1 MDPIEAS
8 AVVPRL
14 RFRLENE
21 VKLNYSAR
29 ITGVEWDRHAEA
41 VKYMHEQRRT
51 RREILETLNTE
62 YEFCPSMAQLNAY
75 MRKRKL
81 RVYGSGNAEPVETA
95 EDEVLQVA
103 DVVAGADDSSASTS
117 LPAGQN
123 NGASELQKMENLER
137 DLTTRDAV
145 PLALPGDDQDREPRF
160 PKWLAQASVTT
171 PTDCLPD
178 LSPLNLDSIIP
189 DDFETSKNTTSLM
202 HDTVARQ
209 SSRERELD
217 TEEPAGN
224 IPESSSD
231 RNIAKS
237 EAVRDTEKA
246 VAQLD
251 PTNYVDSDQYAASR
265 APSTFSPISH
275 RSGGSSLKAF
285 RHFAVEVARGK
296 QLQHKDSPES
306 VHALTIMSDDSW
318 DFNLVTGIRS
328 EYHSP
333 SSRQPLTDAD
343 LEVYWSRARDYWL
356 KIGPSLMNRVSELR
370 DESNQVRE
378 S

>member
-1 MDPIEAS
+1 MDLIEAS
-8 AVVPRL
+8 AIVPRL
-14 RFRLENE
+14 RFRQENE

-29 ITGVEWDRHAEA
+29 ITEVEWDRHAEA
-41 VKYMHEQRRT
+41 VKYMHEQRKT
-51 RREILETLNTE
+51 RREILETLDKE
-62 YEFCPSMAQLNAY
+62 YEFRPSMAQLNMH

-81 RVYGSGNAEPVETA
+81 RVYGGGGVEPVETA

-103 DVVAGADDSSASTS
+103 DVVAGADDSSVSTS

-145 PLALPGDDQDREPRF
+145 PLALPGDDQDREPRL
-160 PKWLAQASVTT
+160 PEWLAQASVTT
-171 PTDCLPD
+171 PTDYLPD

-202 HDTVARQ
+202 PDTVAMQ
-209 SSRERELD
+209 SSRERELN

-265 APSTFSPISH
+265 AASTFSPISH
-275 RSGGSSLKAF
+275 QSGGSSLKAF

-343 LEVYWSRARDYWL
+343 LEAYWPRIRDYRS
-356 KIGPSLMNRVSELR
+356 KIGALRNGFSEIR
-370 DESNQVRE
+370 DEFNQFRE